1 MPEEKKGSWRDKPW
15 KEMTP
20 EEQVARY
27 YGTEPHKR
35 TPEDEEAWRE
45 VRAKL
50 IFWLEKDKQE
60 RQSRE

>member
-1 MPEEKKGSWRDKPW
+1 MAEEQKDNWRNKPW

-35 TPEDEEAWRE
+35 TPEDEEAWL
-45 VRAKL
+45 KL
-50 IFWLEKDKQE
+50 RNGLISWQEKKRKE